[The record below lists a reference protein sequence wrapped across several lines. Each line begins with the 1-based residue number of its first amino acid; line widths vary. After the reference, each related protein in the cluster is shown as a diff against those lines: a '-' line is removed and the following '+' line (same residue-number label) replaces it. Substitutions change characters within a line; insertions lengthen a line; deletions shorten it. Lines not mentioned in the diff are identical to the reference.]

1 MNIDKLIT
9 DEANLIVVNNWD
21 FLNYNWPIIHN
32 KYKHRTIIKH
42 IDYINIIKKK
52 LLNKIGYIA
61 VFYFLIVLYTNKEY
75 PGPYFEIEKGLFL
88 LYHLVSGISG
98 KEEIDKYIP
107 QSTFHYFYK
116 KFWMDEDNYKRLSKI
131 VNDSLNNMFSNV
143 RLRILSA
150 HKWNPDLFKHVT
162 LILDGHDSR
171 INYTDT
177 EIKHSR
183 LYSYKF
189 KKNGLR
195 TQFTSDMNDM
205 ILFISKSNF
214 CSDSSDG
221 TMFLNMRLYNKM
233 DNKDTIAID
242 GGYTLFVEQF
252 IDKSSEKGYEFSHD
266 NFVYP
271 IRKNPGESL
280 SISEDHFNKTF
291 GSFRSK
297 IENQFSELGNKFYRF
312 NNNKS
317 VTKMDNIKFYNLQF
331 KVACLL
337 KNIQKFTELFNV
349 PVLPHHKLWES
360 ENFEFPVEKRLLD
373 IVVSNDK
380 RNREKLNKMVE
391 LQNSFIHMNITETPM
406 IIDEYSDIEDN
417 IENNNSSSCDDLPKT
432 NEKSKKR
439 KVKNKGKQKAYK
451 SYEIEAI
458 VNHKLENNIYQFLV
472 KWKDYPE
479 SDNSWLAIDS
489 FNEKSMLKEYIDNNN
504 IGIL

>member
-1 MNIDKLIT
+1 
-9 DEANLIVVNNWD
+9 
-21 FLNYNWPIIHN
+21 
-32 KYKHRTIIKH
+32 
-42 IDYINIIKKK
+42 
-52 LLNKIGYIA
+52 
-61 VFYFLIVLYTNKEY
+61 
-75 PGPYFEIEKGLFL
+75 
-88 LYHLVSGISG
+88 
-98 KEEIDKYIP
+98 
-107 QSTFHYFYK
+107 
-116 KFWMDEDNYKRLSKI
+116 
-131 VNDSLNNMFSNV
+131 
-143 RLRILSA
+143 
-150 HKWNPDLFKHVT
+150 
-162 LILDGHDSR
+162 
-171 INYTDT
+171 
-177 EIKHSR
+177 
-183 LYSYKF
+183 
-189 KKNGLR
+189 
-195 TQFTSDMNDM
+195 
-205 ILFISKSNF
+205 
-214 CSDSSDG
+214 
-221 TMFLNMRLYNKM
+221 M

-291 GSFRSK
+291 GSFR
-297 IENQFSELGNKFYRF
+297 I
-312 NNNKS
+312 
-317 VTKMDNIKFYNLQF
+317 
-331 KVACLL
+331 ACLL

-373 IVVSNDK
+373 IVVN
-380 RNREKLNKMVE
+380 
-391 LQNSFIHMNITETPM
+391 
-406 IIDEYSDIEDN
+406 EYSDIEDN